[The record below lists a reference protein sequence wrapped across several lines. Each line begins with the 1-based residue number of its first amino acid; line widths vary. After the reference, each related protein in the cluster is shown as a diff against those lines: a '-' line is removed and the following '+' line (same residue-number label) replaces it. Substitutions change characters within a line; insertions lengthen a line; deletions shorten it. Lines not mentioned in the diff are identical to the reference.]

1 MQNTCKNSF
10 ETKSN
15 FKFLF
20 QFYGQIKFTTRRNQ
34 LTSDVGI
41 YAFIS
46 FEAITESVFSIKS
59 RIGSLTFVATPV
71 IKAEMA
77 TSRILLPSF

>member
-1 MQNTCKNSF
+1 MQNSCKNSF
-10 ETKSN
+10 ETKLN
-15 FKFLF
+15 LKILF

-34 LTSDVGI
+34 LTLDVDI

-46 FEAITESVFSIKS
+46 FEAITESAISIKS
-59 RIGSLTFVATPV
+59 RIGSLTFVATLV